1 MGREVVCGSKGS
13 DDDRV
18 GRNRERVCG
27 KEAYGEGERE
37 RGTKEMGDQRYEGK
51 RSDKLWHV

>member
-1 MGREVVCGSKGS
+1 MCGSKGS